1 MAGYE
6 ATNQEMMPI
15 QSICASIN
23 LGLGHLL
30 YMHDALLEMLG
41 PIQSNQQSLAAPSS
55 PLRCVCPLFDRVRL
69 SFPFIDSVICGHRG
83 PGPFDRASPR
93 SPGRLSGP
101 KTASSVQQSESPRGK
116 TPFPVRLSPVY
127 VEGLAGVYKDGK
139 DKPAA

>member
-69 SFPFIDSVICGHRG
+69 SFPFIDSVICADRLIERALGRQVDYRG
-83 PGPFDRASPR
+83 PKRHLQFNRANRPGGKLR
-93 SPGRLSGP
+93 SRC
-101 KTASSVQQSESPRGK
+101 
-116 TPFPVRLSPVY
+116 
-127 VEGLAGVYKDGK
+127 D
-139 DKPAA
+139 